1 MCIMLCGVPF
11 HKFWISDSDNPLQIH
26 FFRCSLSFE
35 TVSHLLEEV
44 GTREGGMRLR
54 ELDVRRNTSETASSL
69 VIRARRRLDVLKVH
83 SGCQCCF

>member
-1 MCIMLCGVPF
+1 MWGALL
-11 HKFWISDSDNPLQIH
+11 DLRLDNPLQIKH
-26 FFRCSLSFE
+26 FVRCSLSFE

-54 ELDVRRNTSETASSL
+54 ELDVRRNTSEVDSGL
-69 VIRARRRLDVLKVH
+69 LIRARRRLDVLKVH